1 MINRNQGKAGFSV
14 SVFSFSFLQIVVDHF
29 VFFCFN
35 VPCISTENK
44 TGVPCLFFV
53 YLNKR
58 IFFVTHAHEKLN
70 ELHICSC
77 FITVFAYYWYFFLN
91 QSSEAW
97 FWAKRRTTLIL
108 VNILKIVHGK
118 TNRSLLVTHSRWLV
132 SNAIFF
138 HSPAVLD
145 IFSVYHGGLC

>member
-1 MINRNQGKAGFSV
+1 M
-14 SVFSFSFLQIVVDHF
+14 VDHF

-70 ELHICSC
+70 EYVVVLLPSLHI
-77 FITVFAYYWYFFLN
+77 IDIFFK
-91 QSSEAW
+91 SVI
-97 FWAKRRTTLIL
+97 RGLIL
-108 VNILKIVHGK
+108 GQAENHFNFSEYFK
-118 TNRSLLVTHSRWLV
+118 N
-132 SNAIFF
+132 
-138 HSPAVLD
+138 SPREN
-145 IFSVYHGGLC
+145 